1 MLFKFEIG
9 RKLAGSVEGSPGFLR
24 IGVTCAN
31 LNKVGK
37 VPCEKDKFARLD
49 MRAEK
54 TPEQDF
60 RSEVGMKSSG
70 EDLAGIEL
78 RISKTSLGETGEGV
92 SSVGPI

>member
-31 LNKVGK
+31 LNLVGK
-37 VPCEKDKFARLD
+37 VPCAKDMLARLD
-49 MRAEK
+49 MRTEK
-54 TPEQDF
+54 TPEQDL
-60 RSEVGMKSSG
+60 RSEVGTKSSG

-78 RISKTSLGETGEGV
+78 RIFKTSLGETGEGV
-92 SSVGPI
+92 SKVGPI